1 MSRREALAALA
12 RRYPEEYRRI
22 YAALKDGRPVD
33 EVTVTEW
40 AEQWLT
46 MRERIVRPGSLAA
59 DKAAV
64 TKYQLGQPAPC
75 GHPRPNATDK
85 RMSTV
90 EILEEFEWILPFTD
104 PESAAARVG
113 TSLDTIKT
121 YYRRT
126 GRIVPKR
133 LKPEPSHG
141 LTKLRGPR

>member
-40 AEQWLT
+40 A
-46 MRERIVRPGSLAA
+46 
-59 DKAAV
+59 
-64 TKYQLGQPAPC
+64 C

>member
-1 MSRREALAALA
+1 MTTAPALQ
-12 RRYPEEYRRI
+12 EI
-22 YAALKDGRPVD
+22 D
-33 EVTVTEW
+33 
-40 AEQWLT
+40 AETQIFTPLS
-46 MRERIVRPGSLAA
+46 VP
-59 DKAAV
+59 
-64 TKYQLGQPAPC
+64 QPAPC

-113 TSLDTIKT
+113 TSLATIKT
-121 YYRRT
+121 YYKRT

-141 LTKLRGPR
+141 LTILRGPR

>member
-1 MSRREALAALA
+1 MSNNYVAPVQIVVDTEALLDQIGW
-12 RRYPEEYRRI
+12 R
-22 YAALKDGRPVD
+22 DTG
-33 EVTVTEW
+33 
-40 AEQWLT
+40 
-46 MRERIVRPGSLAA
+46 
-59 DKAAV
+59 
-64 TKYQLGQPAPC
+64 APC

-113 TSLDTIKT
+113 TSLGTIKT

-141 LTKLRGPR
+141 LTILRGPR